1 LTCCCQGLLP
11 VWSFEDQNRR
21 LRVRWAW
28 DIACPIIVIV
38 HPLSNLPPCWQSARL
53 ILYMSSGDPIT
64 PANYKAVWAQ
74 GTKTT
79 NCSNLYIFFFYIS
92 HVVCSRWRRSGQIGA
107 LSTYIGVGLRFGL
120 FASETSHRL
129 FRGDWAGMSRLD
141 SNCAKLAIATDVCL
155 SHILPRALV

>member
-1 LTCCCQGLLP
+1 
-11 VWSFEDQNRR
+11 
-21 LRVRWAW
+21 VRWAW

-79 NCSNLYIFFFYIS
+79 NCSNLYIFFLHIS
-92 HVVCSRWRRSGQIGA
+92 RGLLAMAQIGA
-107 LSTYIGVGLRFGL
+107 DRGLINLYRGGAALRTLRIGDEPSAFPR
-120 FASETSHRL
+120 RL
-129 FRGDWAGMSRLD
+129 GRDEP
-141 SNCAKLAIATDVCL
+141 T
-155 SHILPRALV
+155 